1 MTGRIVQK
9 FLKFLSRRRPPF
21 WVRYGSVVV
30 LIGAVTVVRLLVT
43 LDTAPFLLYL
53 PALFVIATA
62 FGRGPGLVGTA
73 SSAAFAGFLFI
84 RASDEARLSGGQITA
99 LVQFVA
105 ISTAMVLVCAALRR
119 ALTENERYLATLNEA
134 NASLVRSQMTLAA
147 AIKEAEASKEEAE
160 AAKDAAEA
168 ANRAKS
174 AFLANMSHELRTPL
188 SAVIGYSEMMEEEVE
203 DLGEASLLRDLGK
216 VKSNARHLLSL
227 INDVLDLSKIEAG
240 RMDTYAERIE
250 VAALITEVQGTV
262 EALVGQK
269 GNTLE
274 VEVAPDVGTMETDV
288 VKLRQCLFNLLSNA
302 AKFTENGQLTLKV
315 RRDHKSDPEMLEFR
329 VIDTGIGMTEEQLS
343 RLFER
348 FAQADETTTRKFGG
362 TGLGLAITRAFS
374 RLLGGDIMVESAAGE
389 GTTFTL
395 RLPAVMPEQQHD
407 EPAAAKPSP
416 DAGRQTVLVIDDDPA
431 QRDLMVRFLERQN
444 FAVETAANG
453 LAGLEMARRLHPR
466 AITLDVMMP
475 QVDGWTVL
483 QQLKADPDLARIP
496 VVIISFVNDKF
507 LSASLGAADHV
518 DKPVQWDKL
527 KRVMDHLRDAEG
539 DVLVVDGDANLRSHL
554 RSTLEAEGWSVV
566 EAADG
571 REALEKVMH
580 GPPRAVLLD
589 LATPAIDGFALLH
602 DLREK
607 PGCAHIPVIVFSAR
621 EIAPADRARLEEADL
636 VIGETEDLERVAD
649 ELKALVPPLVEAQD
663 QKQSTGAGVSAA
675 RGE

>member
-1 MTGRIVQK
+1 MQE
-9 FLKFLSRRRPPF
+9 FLRFLSRRRPPF
-21 WVRYGSVVV
+21 WVRYGSVVA

-53 PALFVIATA
+53 PALFIIATA
-62 FGRGPGLVGTA
+62 FGRGPGLLGTA
-73 SSAAFAGFLFI
+73 SSATFAAFLFI
-84 RASDEARLSGGQITA
+84 RASDEARLSGSQITA
-99 LVQFVA
+99 LIEFVA
-105 ISTAMVLVCAALRR
+105 ISTAMVLVCAAMRR
-119 ALTENERYLATLNEA
+119 ALADNERYLATLNEA
-134 NASLVRSQMTLAA
+134 NASLMRSQATLAA

-160 AAKDAAEA
+160 IAKDAAEA

-250 VAALITEVQGTV
+250 VAALVGEVEATV

-269 GNTLE
+269 GNRLAVE
-274 VEVAPDVGTMETDV
+274 VEPDVGTMMTDV
-288 VKLRQCLFNLLSNA
+288 VKLRQCLLNLLSNA
-302 AKFTENGQLTLKV
+302 AKFTENGLLTLKV
-315 RRDHKSDPEMLEFR
+315 RRDRGSDPAMLEFR

-348 FAQADETTTRKFGG
+348 FAQADETTTRRFGG

-374 RLLGGDIMVESAAGE
+374 RLLGGDIMVESTAGR

-395 RLPAVMPEQQHD
+395 RLPAVMPEQPPE
-407 EPAAAKPSP
+407 EPAATPSP
-416 DAGRQTVLVIDDDPA
+416 AAGRQTVLVIDDDPA
-431 QRDLMVRFLERQN
+431 QRDLMVRFLERQD

-453 LAGLEMARRLHPR
+453 FDGLEKAKRIHPR

-475 QVDGWTVL
+475 QIDGWSVL

-496 VVIISFVNDKF
+496 VVIISFVNDKS

-539 DVLVVDGDANLRSHL
+539 DVLVVDGDADIRAHL
-554 RSTLEAEGWSVV
+554 RATLEAEGWSVV

-571 REALEKVMH
+571 REAREKVMH

-621 EIAPADRARLEEADL
+621 EIAPADRARLREADL
-636 VIGETEDLERVAD
+636 VIGGTADLEAVAD
-649 ELKALVPPLVEAQD
+649 ELKTLVTPPVEAHD
-663 QKQSTGAGVSAA
+663 QKFPAGAGIAA
-675 RGE
+675 MRGQ

>member
-1 MTGRIVQK
+1 M
-9 FLKFLSRRRPPF
+9 
-21 WVRYGSVVV
+21 RYGSVVA
-30 LIGAVTVVRLLVT
+30 LIGAVTVIRLLVS

-53 PALFVIATA
+53 PALFIISTA
-62 FGRGPGLVGTA
+62 FGRGPGLLGTA
-73 SSAAFAGFLFI
+73 SSAAFAAFLFI
-84 RASDEARLSGGQITA
+84 RASHEARLSTSQMTA
-99 LVQFVA
+99 LIEFMM
-105 ISTAMVLVCAALRR
+105 ISAAMVLVCAALRR
-119 ALTENERYLATLNEA
+119 VLTENERYFATLNQA
-134 NASLVRSQMTLAA
+134 NASLMRSQTTLAA
-147 AIKEAEASKEEAE
+147 AIREAEASKEEAE
-160 AAKDAAEA
+160 VAREAAEA

-203 DLGEASLLRDLGK
+203 DLGAASLLSDLGK

-250 VAALITEVQGTV
+250 VAALVSEVQATV

-269 GNTLE
+269 GNTLA
-274 VEVAPDVGTMETDV
+274 VEVASDVGTMETDV

-315 RRDHKSDPEMLEFR
+315 SRDRGSDPAMLEFR
-329 VIDTGIGMTEEQLS
+329 VIDTGIGMTAEQLS

-348 FAQADETTTRKFGG
+348 FAQADETTTRRFGG

-374 RLLGGDIMVESAAGE
+374 RLLGGDIMVESTAGQ

-395 RLPAVMPEQQHD
+395 RLPVQMPEQQHE
-407 EPAAAKPSP
+407 EPAVAEPSP
-416 DAGRQTVLVIDDDPA
+416 AAGRQTVLVIDDDPA
-431 QRDLMVRFLERQN
+431 QRDLMVRFLERQG

-453 LAGLEMARRLHPR
+453 HDGLEMARRLNPR

-475 QVDGWTVL
+475 HIDGWTVL

-496 VVIISFVNDKF
+496 VVIISFVNDKI

-518 DKPVQWDKL
+518 DKPVRWDKL
-527 KRVMDHLRDAEG
+527 RSVMDHLRDADG
-539 DVLVVDGDANLRSHL
+539 DVLVVDGDADIRAHL

-607 PGCAHIPVIVFSAR
+607 PGCAHLPIIVFSAR
-621 EIAPADRARLEEADL
+621 EIAPAERARLDDADL
-636 VIGETEDLERVAD
+636 VIGGTADLEAVAD
-649 ELKALVPPLVEAQD
+649 ELKALVPPLV
-663 QKQSTGAGVSAA
+663 AA
-675 RGE
+675 REHKPSAEAAHGE

>member
-1 MTGRIVQK
+1 MQK
-9 FLKFLSRRRPPF
+9 FLRFLSRRRPPF

-53 PALFVIATA
+53 PALFMIATA
-62 FGRGPGLVGTA
+62 FGRGPGLLGTA

-84 RASDEARLSGGQITA
+84 RASDEARLSGSQITA
-99 LVQFVA
+99 LIEFVA

-119 ALTENERYLATLNEA
+119 ALTENERFLTTLNEA
-134 NASLVRSQMTLAA
+134 NASLIRSQATIAA
-147 AIKEAEASKEEAE
+147 AIKEADAAKEEAE
-160 AAKDAAEA
+160 IAKDAAEA

-250 VAALITEVQGTV
+250 VATLVHEVQATV

-274 VEVAPDVGTMETDV
+274 IEIETDVGTMETDV
-288 VKLRQCLFNLLSNA
+288 VKLRQCLLNLLSNA

-315 RRDHKSDPEMLEFR
+315 RRDRASDPSMLEFR

-348 FAQADETTTRKFGG
+348 FAQADETTTRRFGG

-374 RLLGGDIMVESAAGE
+374 RLLGGDIMVESTAGQ

-395 RLPAVMPEQQHD
+395 RLPAVMPEQPHE
-407 EPAAAKPSP
+407 EPAPKPDPAS
-416 DAGRQTVLVIDDDPA
+416 GRQTVLVIDDDPA
-431 QRDLMVRFLERQN
+431 QRDLMVRFLERQD
-444 FAVETAANG
+444 FAVATAVNGLDGLETA
-453 LAGLEMARRLHPR
+453 RRIHPR

-475 QVDGWTVL
+475 QVDGWSVL

-539 DVLVVDGDANLRSHL
+539 DVLVVDGDADIRAHL

-571 REALEKVMH
+571 REALDKVMH

-602 DLREK
+602 DLRDK

-621 EIAPADRARLEEADL
+621 EIAPADRARLEQADL
-636 VIGETEDLERVAD
+636 VIGGTAALEAVAD
-649 ELKALVPPLVEAQD
+649 ELKALVPPLAEAHD
-663 QKQSTGAGVSAA
+663 RKPSEAA